1 MATHNAVAPMDRRG
15 NKKGSTAPPEGSRA
29 ELELLR
35 ALIARHAGS
44 SPSSQ
49 VDVESALETGLGRLM
64 SLEGRRREQA
74 RRAGGTRPS
83 EGMCEDH
90 DLVDEIRAL
99 REAITQLRMRT
110 NAGETALARGFVMPH
125 LTRLGGGGYLPMY
138 GLSLAPG
145 LDGAGMGAR
154 QRAGASPA
162 VERHPG

>member
-15 NKKGSTAPPEGSRA
+15 NKKGRTAPPEGSRA

-35 ALIARHAGS
+35 ALIACRAGS

-49 VDVESALETGLGRLM
+49 VDVEPALESGLGRLM
-64 SLEGRRREQA
+64 WLEGRLREQA

-99 REAITQLRMRT
+99 REAITELRTHT
-110 NAGETALARGFVMPH
+110 NAGETALARGFVMPR
-125 LTRLGGGGYLPMY
+125 LTRLGGGGYVPMY
-138 GLSLAPG
+138 GLSPVLG
-145 LDGAGMGAR
+145 WDGADMGAG
-154 QRAGASPA
+154 QRAGAAPA